1 MLHPFFQN
9 NPVKLFNTI
18 AFSKI
23 QTPQGFIKKTNF
35 AFKRC
40 ESTCN
45 NPIKAFNFPTTT
57 RESSLHNKENINK
70 TNLNHLTKKMDC
82 NFFKSKNSKATEKNE
97 IRMQEKSINE
107 SKNEIKK
114 ERRRNNTMHVGTTKS
129 SDLSP
134 GFVKFTYI
142 YKKKIIPKK

>member
-9 NPVKLFNTI
+9 NTVKLFNTI

-70 TNLNHLTKKMDC
+70 TNFTQLTKNTEC
-82 NFFKSKNSKATEKNE
+82 NFFKNKDSKAAAGKNE
-97 IRMQEKSINE
+97 IRVQERNINE
-107 SKNEIKK
+107 SKIEIKK
-114 ERRRNNTMHVGTTKS
+114 ERKRNNTMHVGTTKS

-134 GFVKFTYI
+134 GFVKY
-142 YKKKIIPKK
+142 